1 MPQTEPGLG
10 LGATTTSDH
19 HSSVDLAAMAV
30 AHGGKGGD
38 ATTTTA
44 TQPATSNMHDTAGRE
59 SFANCSVAHYLNRQC
74 SSAEDGVI
82 TSPSS
87 SGPLPR
93 PAIAV
98 PHALRS
104 SGLSS
109 ITQGCSSDAGS
120 PPYNTLTTALPKTN
134 QAAADAATGLAAQKS
149 AKPQPPPD
157 KASSSMYTEAL
168 QRQATRPGTGSAEP
182 GHHSVQQQRQ
192 QPQQQPTTASN
203 TTMARTAVSAA
214 LSGGWRRTSVDTRR
228 RSAVYEE
235 HERLSSDLQ
244 HGSYSAPKLP
254 LDPEACSWL
263 NPLMIFPD
271 FHSTP
276 LPITGRH
283 PMSCDP
289 FLATGAIDQALSFQW
304 PPSDCLSGWF
314 ASCHMPHLSLSH
326 TSSFSNSGA
335 LRSSRLMLKT
345 DTPSAASQVRTLLLP
360 ALCSLALL
368 LFSVGV
374 VAVLRLQEPTTA
386 GPAQLRLRRKAWL
399 VLILTLMPVPMR
411 VSCLLCCCSGGR
423 CGPAAP
429 PARCTNHAL
438 PAP

>member
-1 MPQTEPGLG
+1 MAADAWLALCGQAQHGPGQAEMPQTEPGP
-10 LGATTTSDH
+10 GATTSSDH
-19 HSSVDLAAMAV
+19 HSSVDLAAAAMAV
-30 AHGGKGGD
+30 AHGGKGSE
-38 ATTTTA
+38 ATTTTT
-44 TQPATSNMHDTAGRE
+44 TQPASSNMHDTAGCE
-59 SFANCSVAHYLNRQC
+59 SFATCSVAHYLNRQC

-93 PAIAV
+93 PAMAV

-120 PPYNTLTTALPKTN
+120 PPYDTLTTALPESS
-134 QAAADAATGLAAQKS
+134 QAAADAATGLAALPS

-192 QPQQQPTTASN
+192 QQQQPAKVSN
-203 TTMARTAVSAA
+203 ITMARSAVSAA
-214 LSGGWRRTSVDTRR
+214 LSGGWRRSSVDTRR
-228 RSAVYEE
+228 RSAVHEE

-244 HGSYSAPKLP
+244 HGPHSAPKLP
-254 LDPEACSWL
+254 LDPEACAWL
-263 NPLMIFPD
+263 NPLVIFPD

-283 PMSCDP
+283 SMSCDP
-289 FLATGAIDQALSFQW
+289 FLATGAIDQAFSFQW

-314 ASCHMPHLSLSH
+314 ASCHMPLSH

-345 DTPSAASQVRTLLLP
+345 DTPSAASQV
-360 ALCSLALL
+360 
-368 LFSVGV
+368 
-374 VAVLRLQEPTTA
+374 
-386 GPAQLRLRRKAWL
+386 
-399 VLILTLMPVPMR
+399 
-411 VSCLLCCCSGGR
+411 
-423 CGPAAP
+423 
-429 PARCTNHAL
+429 
-438 PAP
+438 